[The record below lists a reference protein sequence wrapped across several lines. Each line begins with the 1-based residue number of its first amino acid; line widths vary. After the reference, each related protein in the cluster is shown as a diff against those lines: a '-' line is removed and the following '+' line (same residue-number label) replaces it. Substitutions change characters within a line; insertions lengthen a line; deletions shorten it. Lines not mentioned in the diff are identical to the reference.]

1 MISNVRNENELR
13 IAIIIDLIDNAHK
26 IGVPRDYYLA
36 SRRPSDVSQ
45 KIFKGKLGYV
55 GMRSVSAKP
64 SSRCILRK
72 NKMYYILVCLRL
84 FLHIKLY
91 YMNIYV

>member
-1 MISNVRNENELR
+1 MLSFIPLLIFFDRQMCKIISTLQEDLISNVRNENELR
-13 IAIIIDLIDNAHK
+13 IAIIVDLIDNAHK

-45 KIFKGKLGYV
+45 KIFKGRFMGYV

-64 SSRCILRK
+64 SSRWS
-72 NKMYYILVCLRL
+72 
-84 FLHIKLY
+84 
-91 YMNIYV
+91 